1 MPPAELSPPAADTR
15 RGRRALIVRVA
26 ASASSL
32 RDVSGRLGVTNL
44 RSWRPVRR
52 PSGPA
57 HRPGRP
63 HKPLPSG
70 DGPILQVSGML
81 RGLKETAGKTFRDIS
96 GETGYSLAVLTT
108 ACRGERLPSWAVT
121 RAFVRVCHGDEQIA
135 REVYTLACRAE
146 GREAPDHAP
155 VAADPPD
162 PADAVTPA
170 EFVASMR
177 QLRRWA
183 GNPPLVAL
191 NARSGGHLP
200 PSTVSGVL
208 RRDAL
213 PRLDL
218 LSHFVRACQL
228 PDHMVAGWEDAWTA
242 IKELGEAPAEEPD
255 GQEEAQR
262 EERDPATR
270 PPFPRKLARSLPV
283 IASIVNIFVL
293 AIISVLILGPRVN
306 SFLHPANAARPS
318 TPPAFS
324 LIDFAGH
331 TSPITSVTLSPDGKT
346 ITITLANNV
355 RLRQVIPSAQPPRSS
370 R

>member
-1 MPPAELSPPAADTR
+1 
-15 RGRRALIVRVA
+15 
-26 ASASSL
+26 
-32 RDVSGRLGVTNL
+32 
-44 RSWRPVRR
+44 
-52 PSGPA
+52 
-57 HRPGRP
+57 
-63 HKPLPSG
+63 
-70 DGPILQVSGML
+70 ML

-121 RAFVRVCHGDEQIA
+121 RAFVRVCQGDEQIA

-146 GREAPDHAP
+146 GREAPYHAP

-162 PADAVTPA
+162 PAEAVTPA

-191 NARSGGHLP
+191 NARAGGHLP

-228 PDHMVAGWEDAWTA
+228 PDHLVASWEDAWTA
-242 IKELGEAPAEEPD
+242 IKELGETPTETPTEEPD
-255 GQEEAQR
+255 GQQESPGAEQ
-262 EERDPATR
+262 DQATR
-270 PPFPRKLARSLPV
+270 SPFPRELGRSLPV
-283 IASIVNIFVL
+283 VASIANIFVL
-293 AIISVLILGPRVN
+293 AIIAVLILGPRVN
-306 SFLHPANAARPS
+306 GFLHPANAARSSP
-318 TPPAFS
+318 PPAFS

-355 RLRQVIPSAQPPRSS
+355 RLRQGIPSAQPPRSS